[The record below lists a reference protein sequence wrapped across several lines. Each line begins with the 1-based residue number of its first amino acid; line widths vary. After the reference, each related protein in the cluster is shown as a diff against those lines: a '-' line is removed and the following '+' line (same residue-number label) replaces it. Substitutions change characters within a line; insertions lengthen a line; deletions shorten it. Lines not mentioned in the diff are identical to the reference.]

1 MKILPDKLRL
11 KLPIALL
18 TFLAR
23 VVEALYYFSYW
34 IVQRNSSYQNLH
46 ALKEKAAL
54 VL

>member
-11 KLPIALL
+11 KLPFALL

-23 VVEALYYFSYW
+23 TVEALRYFSYW
-34 IVQRNSSYQNLH
+34 IVLGNSSYQNLH